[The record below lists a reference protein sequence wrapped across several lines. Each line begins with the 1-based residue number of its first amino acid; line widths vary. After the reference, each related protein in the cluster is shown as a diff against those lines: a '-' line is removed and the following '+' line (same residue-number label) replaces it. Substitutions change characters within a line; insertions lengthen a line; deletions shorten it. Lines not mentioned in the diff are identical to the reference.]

1 MKGRERERE
10 GRGRGERGEEE
21 NSEGLED
28 ITHST
33 NIIFYVFL
41 LLHRMRARKI
51 QVKVPC
57 AFYLILMYQD
67 KDDAGCNFLD
77 WTSTAMSFSLAT
89 FLVHTL
95 YGSHVYL
102 PVYELC
108 IVLSRTPLLAVTF
121 YVNFVNFWL
130 GVFLFSGG
138 ESDGGLREDNSHSEA
153 SDSESED
160 DEDEDEDEDA
170 RRDAPLSTVVKKLR
184 EIGEYREQTA
194 DRQSSSASHNSN
206 SFTTGLGGQVEW
218 IQSKLRRAADDRQDE
233 GK

>member
-1 MKGRERERE
+1 MKGR
-10 GRGRGERGEEE
+10 GRGRGERGEKE

-108 IVLSRTPLLAVTF
+108 SVLSRTPLLAVTF
-121 YVNFVNFWL
+121 CQLCEFLTGRFSFFRWRKWWRIERRQQSFW
-130 GVFLFSGG
+130 G
-138 ESDGGLREDNSHSEA
+138 
-153 SDSESED
+153 
-160 DEDEDEDEDA
+160 
-170 RRDAPLSTVVKKLR
+170 
-184 EIGEYREQTA
+184 
-194 DRQSSSASHNSN
+194 
-206 SFTTGLGGQVEW
+206 
-218 IQSKLRRAADDRQDE
+218 
-233 GK
+233 